1 MTSETAITIREEI
14 KNQSL
19 QILNSGNF
27 PIQVQEGID
36 KVLNIVN
43 NNTTLP
49 ELYAKELQE
58 IPFSTSVFQDL
69 CVQMEEHHTP
79 HRKLRQV
86 MLELGGKLDA
96 LDAAK
101 NGHKKSIVKVEKLS
115 NDINDLEELFNE
127 LTTPGAVIDVV
138 TALRISAVNYQTKEG
153 MDSVTSHEIIP
164 PSIVQSISTSGNV
177 VNDPK
182 LLKMISNKIRIAMA
196 NKIVDL
202 EEAQRGLK
210 GSEHLIKD
218 AAIKAAQLQNQVEQ
232 YNIDIAESGL
242 SYEESEFIYY
252 TMYFTTDAE
261 KQLRTGDHQV
271 DRGTYGAVGQLPEP
285 IRKKVLKNINWL
297 QTKIQDDFAKTETWY
312 REDFYVKTHRDLFIP
327 TRTGEGEIEG
337 MNVESYLKITPIK
350 VLSDVL
356 MLEGK
361 SEYSNNNNL

>member
-1 MTSETAITIREEI
+1 MSDKSIAIREEI
-14 KNQSL
+14 KNQNL
-19 QILNSGNF
+19 QILNSDNF
-27 PIQVQEGID
+27 PIQVQEGI
-36 KVLNIVN
+36 KNILNIVN
-43 NNTTLP
+43 NNQTLP
-49 ELYAKELQE
+49 DLYAKELQE

-69 CVQMEEHHTP
+69 CVQMEDHHTP

-101 NGHKKSIVKVEKLS
+101 NGHKKAIVKIEKL
-115 NDINDLEELFNE
+115 NNEIEELEDIYNE
-127 LTTPGAVIDVV
+127 LLADNSNLTYV
-138 TALRISAVNYQTKEG
+138 TALRLSSINYQTKDGE
-153 MDSVTSHEIIP
+153 TSTNHEIIN
-164 PSIVQSISTSGNV
+164 QSIIQSITTSV
-177 VNDPK
+177 SISDPK
-182 LLKMISNKIRIAMA
+182 FIKLICQKIKIALA
-196 NKIVDL
+196 TKYIDL
-202 EEAQRGLK
+202 EECKRNYK
-210 GSEHLIKD
+210 SSEHLIKD

-232 YNIDIAESGL
+232 YNADIKASGL

-261 KQLRTGDHQV
+261 KQLRTGDHQI

-297 QTKIQDDFAKTETWY
+297 QTKIHNDYETSGTWY

-337 MNVESYLKITPIK
+337 LNVEEYIKMTPIK

-356 MLEGK
+356 MLEGQK
-361 SEYSNNNNL
+361 